1 MLCEFRIPSTKLTFS
16 VEAFPYTV
24 PKFIPSLLADTL
36 APRVSEPMPISATI
50 RSCIASFKRTHEKY
64 QERMTEDQIASMNY
78 AQAGNSYCKL
88 V

>member
-1 MLCEFRIPSTKLTFS
+1 MSLNDWSQLTIS

-36 APRVSEPMPISATI
+36 APRVSEPMPISASI

-88 V
+88 R